1 MSQLSANE
9 LLRKGDKEGW
19 IKKRREL
26 MQCSREHLEEAWKRH
41 VKKYKVVK
49 PDERTKAEKELVHR
63 ATALSKGARYQH
75 SRAFLERGRPKSK
88 SSLRTVSHL
97 STNALT
103 PKEQKRLAL
112 ESLDESESESKISS
126 KASKGSGKRKR
137 KTRKRKRRRTKKKR
151 RRNKRK
157 TKKRRKSRRRR

>member
-26 MQCSREHLEEAWKRH
+26 MQCSRGHLEEAWKRN

-49 PDERTKAEKELVHR
+49 PDERTKAEKALVKR
-63 ATALSKGARYQH
+63 ATAVSKGARYQH
-75 SRAFLERGRPKSK
+75 SRAFLEQGRPNKK
-88 SSLRTVSHL
+88 SSLRNVSHL

-103 PKEQKRLAL
+103 PEQQKRLAL
-112 ESLDESESESKISS
+112 ESMGDSKISS
-126 KASKGSGKRKR
+126 KTSKGSGKRKR
-137 KTRKRKRRRTKKKR
+137 KTRKRKRRHTKKKR
-151 RRNKRK
+151 RRRKKKTK

>member
-1 MSQLSANE
+1 
-9 LLRKGDKEGW
+9 
-19 IKKRREL
+19 
-26 MQCSREHLEEAWKRH
+26 MQCSRGHLEEAWKRN

-49 PDERTKAEKELVHR
+49 PDERTKAEKALVKR
-63 ATALSKGARYQH
+63 ATAVSKGARYQH

-112 ESLDESESESKISS
+112 ESLDESESER
-126 KASKGSGKRKR
+126 ARARKR
-137 KTRKRKRRRTKKKR
+137 
-151 RRNKRK
+151 
-157 TKKRRKSRRRR
+157 